1 MRRIE
6 PPTLVVSDALELA
19 RVERVSLSPA
29 QEILVLPRTERVKW
43 VPGAGEKWRRAT
55 GAAPLEPFGA
65 TEVDGLR
72 PYRQGT
78 PASRIHWAAFAR
90 GAGLLERRLRADTE
104 TRPLV
109 VVDARVDESA
119 HSSEH
124 LDAAVR
130 AAASLVLE
138 LGTRTGCG
146 LLLPGEYRPLE
157 VESDLIA
164 WPVARARLA
173 LVEGGPGTRAPGLA
187 PGARSAQVLYVA
199 AAAHARL
206 PPGLA
211 GAGVRAAI
219 LVVPKGLANQP
230 RQRASFEVAG
240 CVGFVVGAGRR
251 VQGARS
257 VSTNTQVAVLAPL
270 RKDQGPRP
278 RAIAKGHDRPLIRL
292 LSFGALGLYG
302 VVRWGTLMNPAP
314 TGRLL
319 GLLAVALLLAGL
331 GPVLVE
337 RERAGAAL
345 RGATEP
351 LTALGA
357 PIALIAILAV
367 FPISGVPLSWTIH
380 LRVADTANGIG
391 QGLSALPGI
400 FVPYAGINQWVRVT
414 MLLGAAVLLLDAAL
428 PPGVRAGPRSGI
440 CAARAPLCR

>member
-1 MRRIE
+1 MKRAGAVAVSGLVLILVALTFEAAPLFVPGVAITLLGIVAPAWVALAARSASIERTLGSERVIEDEPIEATIEVRRGPWGLPGAVVEDPLAGDAISIRGPMSMISGGNSASVRIVASFPRRGMRRIE

-19 RVERVSLSPA
+19 RAERVSLSPA

-109 VVDARVDESA
+109 VVDARVDDSA

-146 LLLPGEYRPLE
+146 LLLPGEFRPLE
-157 VESDLIA
+157 VERDLIA
-164 WPVARARLA
+164 WPVAHARLA

-206 PPGLA
+206 PAGLA

-219 LVVPKGLANQP
+219 LVVPKALANHP
-230 RQRASFEVAG
+230 RQQASFEVAG

-251 VQGARS
+251 V
-257 VSTNTQVAVLAPL
+257 
-270 RKDQGPRP
+270 
-278 RAIAKGHDRPLIRL
+278 
-292 LSFGALGLYG
+292 
-302 VVRWGTLMNPAP
+302 
-314 TGRLL
+314 
-319 GLLAVALLLAGL
+319 
-331 GPVLVE
+331 
-337 RERAGAAL
+337 RERAA
-345 RGATEP
+345 
-351 LTALGA
+351 
-357 PIALIAILAV
+357 
-367 FPISGVPLSWTIH
+367 
-380 LRVADTANGIG
+380 
-391 QGLSALPGI
+391 
-400 FVPYAGINQWVRVT
+400 
-414 MLLGAAVLLLDAAL
+414 
-428 PPGVRAGPRSGI
+428 
-440 CAARAPLCR
+440 

>member
-1 MRRIE
+1 MRRAAAVAVSGLVLIVVALMFNAAPLFVPGIALALLGVAAPAWVSLAAGGASIERKLESDRVVEDEPIEATIEVRRGPWGLPGAAVDDPLAGEPISIRRPMSIISGGSSATVRIVASFPRRGIRRIE
-6 PPTLVVSDALELA
+6 PPTLIVSDALELA
-19 RVERVSLSPA
+19 RVERESPSPA

-78 PASRIHWAAFAR
+78 PASRIHWAAYAR

-109 VVDARVDESA
+109 VVDARVDVSDP
-119 HSSEH
+119 SPEH

-157 VESDLIA
+157 VEPDLIA

-206 PPGLA
+206 PPGLS

-251 VQGARS
+251 V
-257 VSTNTQVAVLAPL
+257 
-270 RKDQGPRP
+270 
-278 RAIAKGHDRPLIRL
+278 
-292 LSFGALGLYG
+292 
-302 VVRWGTLMNPAP
+302 
-314 TGRLL
+314 
-319 GLLAVALLLAGL
+319 
-331 GPVLVE
+331 
-337 RERAGAAL
+337 RERAA
-345 RGATEP
+345 
-351 LTALGA
+351 
-357 PIALIAILAV
+357 
-367 FPISGVPLSWTIH
+367 
-380 LRVADTANGIG
+380 
-391 QGLSALPGI
+391 
-400 FVPYAGINQWVRVT
+400 
-414 MLLGAAVLLLDAAL
+414 
-428 PPGVRAGPRSGI
+428 
-440 CAARAPLCR
+440 

>member
-1 MRRIE
+1 MKRAGAVAVSGLVLIVVALTFEAAPLFVPGVAMTLIGVAAPAWVTLAASGASIERKLESERVVEDEPVEATIEVRRGPWGLPGAVVEDPLAGEPISIRGPMSMISGGNSASVRIVASFPRRGVRRIE

-19 RVERVSLSPA
+19 RAERVSLSPA

-78 PASRIHWAAFAR
+78 PASRIHWAAYAR

-157 VESDLIA
+157 VERDLIA

-199 AAAHARL
+199 ATAHARL

-251 VQGARS
+251 V
-257 VSTNTQVAVLAPL
+257 
-270 RKDQGPRP
+270 
-278 RAIAKGHDRPLIRL
+278 
-292 LSFGALGLYG
+292 
-302 VVRWGTLMNPAP
+302 
-314 TGRLL
+314 
-319 GLLAVALLLAGL
+319 
-331 GPVLVE
+331 
-337 RERAGAAL
+337 RERAA
-345 RGATEP
+345 
-351 LTALGA
+351 
-357 PIALIAILAV
+357 
-367 FPISGVPLSWTIH
+367 
-380 LRVADTANGIG
+380 
-391 QGLSALPGI
+391 
-400 FVPYAGINQWVRVT
+400 
-414 MLLGAAVLLLDAAL
+414 
-428 PPGVRAGPRSGI
+428 
-440 CAARAPLCR
+440 

>member
-1 MRRIE
+1 MKRAGAVAVSGLVLILVALMFNAAPLFVPGIALMLLGIAAPAWVTLAAGSASIERTLESERVIEDEPIEATIEVRRGPWGLPGAAVDDPLARDPISIRGPMSIVSGGNSASVRIVASFPRRGVRRID
-6 PPTLVVSDALELA
+6 PPTLIVSDGLELA
-19 RVERVSLSPA
+19 RVERVSPSPA

-78 PASRIHWAAFAR
+78 PASRIHWPALAR

-109 VVDARVDESA
+109 VVDVRVDESA

-124 LDAAVR
+124 LDTAVR

-157 VESDLIA
+157 VETDLIA
-164 WPVARARLA
+164 WPVAHARLA
-173 LVEGGPGTRAPGLA
+173 LIEGGPQARAPGLA

-206 PPGLA
+206 PAGLA

-219 LVVPKGLANQP
+219 LVVPKALANQP
-230 RQRASFEVAG
+230 RQQASFEVAG

-251 VQGARS
+251 V
-257 VSTNTQVAVLAPL
+257 
-270 RKDQGPRP
+270 
-278 RAIAKGHDRPLIRL
+278 
-292 LSFGALGLYG
+292 
-302 VVRWGTLMNPAP
+302 
-314 TGRLL
+314 
-319 GLLAVALLLAGL
+319 
-331 GPVLVE
+331 
-337 RERAGAAL
+337 RERAA
-345 RGATEP
+345 
-351 LTALGA
+351 
-357 PIALIAILAV
+357 
-367 FPISGVPLSWTIH
+367 
-380 LRVADTANGIG
+380 
-391 QGLSALPGI
+391 
-400 FVPYAGINQWVRVT
+400 
-414 MLLGAAVLLLDAAL
+414 
-428 PPGVRAGPRSGI
+428 
-440 CAARAPLCR
+440 